1 MSETNAI
8 SNLVTGAAAKPVL
21 LDDKWG
27 RQHILRPKLISA
39 GSGSSSIEYIRDD
52 ITPKGAVK
60 IDPAFIDQNVNIDQ
74 AQSLIDYV
82 NRFKTANTVILADV
96 DDLEVVAV
104 IDYHS
109 QGSTTPGLAEHHAI
123 LTLSYSAEWQEWQS
137 IDGRMYDQKAF
148 ARLLDINSGD
158 IMSPDSATLLET
170 VMDMEMSTSIRVA
183 RRLEATGSARGDH
196 SAERKT
202 TGTVLP
208 PFFLLEIPIFTGEPK
223 VQVRA
228 MTKDNQD
235 GNTGKISLGL
245 DLVRTRI
252 LVETELGRIARGIAE
267 ATEVPVMMG
276 SLGSAQ

>member
-1 MSETNAI
+1 MSETAAI

-27 RQHILRPKLISA
+27 RQHILRPKLSGA
-39 GSGSSSIEYIRDD
+39 GSVPTIEYLRDD

-82 NRFKTANTVILADV
+82 NRFKTENTIILADV

-109 QGSTTPGLAEHHAI
+109 EKSGAPGLAEHHAI

-158 IMSPDSATLLET
+158 ISQPDAATLLET
-170 VMDMEMSTSIRVA
+170 VMDMEMSTSIKVA
-183 RRLEATGSARGDH
+183 RRLDSSGSARGQH
-196 SAERKT
+196 SADRQT

-208 PFFLLEIPIFTGEPK
+208 PFFMLSIPVFTGEPK
-223 VQVRA
+223 VEIRA
-228 MTKDNQD
+228 MTKDNMD
-235 GNTGKISLGL
+235 ANTGKISLGL

-252 LVETELGRIARGIAE
+252 IVETELGRIARGIAAE
-267 ATEVPVMMG
+267 TDVPVMMG
-276 SLGSAQ
+276 SLGSSQS